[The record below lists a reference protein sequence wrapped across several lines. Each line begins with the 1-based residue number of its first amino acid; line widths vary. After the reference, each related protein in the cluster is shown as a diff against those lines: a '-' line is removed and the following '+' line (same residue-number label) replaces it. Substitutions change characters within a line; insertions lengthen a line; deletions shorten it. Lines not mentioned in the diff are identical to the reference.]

1 MAQTAQFSM
10 VEKLE
15 ELAKQT
21 TQMLNGERIQA
32 ANSMIGREV
41 VWTDADGEEQ
51 SGVVTG
57 VRLDPLGPVLRV
69 DGADVMPET
78 VTEVRQ
84 PPAA

>member
-15 ELAKQT
+15 ELAKQS

-41 VWTDADGEEQ
+41 AWTDADGNDKT
-51 SGVVTG
+51 GVVSG

-78 VTEVRQ
+78 VKEVRQ
-84 PPAA
+84 QPTV